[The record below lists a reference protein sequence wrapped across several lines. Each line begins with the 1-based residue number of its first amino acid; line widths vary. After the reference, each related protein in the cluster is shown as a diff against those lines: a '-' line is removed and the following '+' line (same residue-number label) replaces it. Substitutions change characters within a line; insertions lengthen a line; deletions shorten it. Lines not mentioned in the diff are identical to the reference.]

1 MIYYPI
7 TRTQYTI
14 GRYVGKSRDGAI
26 EFSIDGHTVSILSQE
41 EEDNLEPEEEYSPV
55 HGIPTARQLAYGKI
69 TLSRRTPSDIRT
81 IRDTFKSYGGKRR
94 TRRKRRGPTRI

>member
-1 MIYYPI
+1 MIYYPS

-55 HGIPTARQLAYGKI
+55 HGLPTAQQLAYGTI
-69 TLSRRTPSDIRT
+69 TMSHRTPGDKRI
-81 IRDTFKSYGGKRR
+81 IRDTFKSGGKR
-94 TRRKRRGPTRI
+94 TRRGPIRI